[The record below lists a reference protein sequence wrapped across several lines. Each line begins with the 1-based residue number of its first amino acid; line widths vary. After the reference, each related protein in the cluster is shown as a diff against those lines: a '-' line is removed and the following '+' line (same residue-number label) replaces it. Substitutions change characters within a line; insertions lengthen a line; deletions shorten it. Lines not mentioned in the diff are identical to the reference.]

1 MALLIEPIWW
11 FDLNSKASVLHFK
24 TRIWGSPCRL
34 LCLRLLF
41 ISHLSFCLSKS
52 WDSWKQSGRHA
63 WKSCLS
69 TWGDTVAVSS
79 EEQQGDEDCCLM
91 THSGG
96 QMLLVS
102 PRWIIHDSK
111 PRESLV
117 SSPDNKRRSLFQQW
131 PECSL
136 RKWCMSIFT
145 PPSLL
150 CVHSCLCSRERSEAL
165 FAC

>member
-1 MALLIEPIWW
+1 MVWFRKQSFCSPLRDMDLRVSLSPALPPP
-11 FDLNSKASVLHFK
+11 FH
-24 TRIWGSPCRL
+24 P
-34 LCLRLLF
+34 
-41 ISHLSFCLSKS
+41 HLSFCLSKS

-117 SSPDNKRRSLFQQW
+117 SPLWQQMEEEEKFISAMARVLFLRR
-131 PECSL
+131 
-136 RKWCMSIFT
+136 WCMSIFT
-145 PPSLL
+145 PPRLLCSFLTVFQGKIWSFASLL
-150 CVHSCLCSRERSEAL
+150 VFL
-165 FAC
+165 